1 MQYPALLMWACL
13 GVTSMASAENPTVVQ
28 RIEATKPVINKNGVK
43 VWTYQ
48 TTGNPAFNY
57 RATTT
62 MGGSVSSIVAAILDT
77 DYLSTWVPYT
87 RKVDVLKR
95 DEQNGTFILRMELDF
110 PFPLKD
116 RDVVVLSKLTQAA
129 DGTVTL
135 MNRSTTDARAPAS
148 PHLVRITHYEG
159 SWIVRPLGKGKS
171 EVITTGYAD
180 PGGVLP
186 LPVVNMFVQQQP
198 YDMLQIM
205 QKIVQSPRYKDAR
218 LSMIR
223 EP

>member
-1 MQYPALLMWACL
+1 MQYSALLLLASL
-13 GVTSMASAENPTVVQ
+13 GVISTAHAENPTVVQ
-28 RIEATKPVINKNGVK
+28 RIEATKPVIDKNGVK

-48 TTGNPAFNY
+48 TIGNPAFNF

-62 MGGSVSSIVAAILDT
+62 MNSSVSSIVAAILDT
-77 DYLSTWVPYT
+77 DYLSSWVPYT

-95 DEQNGTFILRMELDF
+95 DEQNGTFVLRMELDF

-116 RDVVVLSKLTQAA
+116 RDVVVFSKLTQAA

-135 MNRSTTDARAPAS
+135 MNRSTADARAPDPA
-148 PHLVRITHYEG
+148 HTMVRITHYEG

-180 PGGVLP
+180 PWWGVAT
-186 LPVVNMFVQQQP
+186 
-198 YDMLQIM
+198 
-205 QKIVQSPRYKDAR
+205 AR
-218 LSMIR
+218 GQYVCPAAALRHAANYAKNRTKPSL
-223 EP
+223 

>member
-1 MQYPALLMWACL
+1 MQYLVLLMLSGL
-13 GVTSMASAENPTVVQ
+13 GITSVAAAENPTVVQ
-28 RIEATKPVINKNGVK
+28 RIEATKPAIDKHGVK

-62 MGGSVSSIVAAILDT
+62 MNGSVSSIVAAILDT
-77 DYLSTWVPYT
+77 DYLSSWVPYT

-116 RDVVVLSKLTQAA
+116 RDVVVFSKLTQAT

-135 MNRSTTDARAPAS
+135 MNRSTTDARAPARADM
-148 PHLVRITHYEG
+148 VRISHYEG
-159 SWIVRPLGKGKS
+159 SWIVRPLGKGRS
-171 EVITTGYAD
+171 EVVTTGYAD
-180 PGGVLP
+180 PGGILP